1 MAEYSKEN
9 LYYVNLKNDFFNEHY
24 IKILK
29 GMPNGEKYL
38 VLYLQLICES
48 ISHGGFLRYSKDI
61 PYTPEM
67 IASVTNTDID
77 VVRVGIEA
85 LKSLGLM
92 QVTEGGSLYLPKV
105 KEMTRITT
113 KGAEKK
119 QKQLARRNEGG
130 TGVEN
135 LPPDIRDKSI
145 EYKDHRDTPSEEV
158 VSSDLI
164 DNNKTKNKKMEEAK
178 LPYFEEHEMTTPV
191 KILLDNGFIPPAKD
205 LDAMCRIVASF
216 EREYSVLTTIYA
228 VKEFLISGATYG
240 RDTEGNDVDNPLGYF
255 RNALQNNIG
264 IAVKKQT
271 EAGIRRKENEND

>member
-9 LYYVNLKNDFFNEHY
+9 LYYVTLKNDFFNEHY
-24 IKILK
+24 IKILR

-77 VVRVGIEA
+77 TTRVGIEA

-92 QVTEGGSLYLPKV
+92 QVTDGGSLYLPKV

-135 LPPDIRDKSI
+135 LPPDIRDKSL
-145 EYKDHRDTPSEEV
+145 EYRDHMDTPSNEV

-164 DNNKTKNKKMEEAK
+164 DNNKTKNKR
-178 LPYFEEHEMTTPV
+178 YY
-191 KILLDNGFIPPAKD
+191 
-205 LDAMCRIVASF
+205 R
-216 EREYSVLTTIYA
+216 
-228 VKEFLISGATYG
+228 
-240 RDTEGNDVDNPLGYF
+240 
-255 RNALQNNIG
+255 
-264 IAVKKQT
+264 
-271 EAGIRRKENEND
+271 